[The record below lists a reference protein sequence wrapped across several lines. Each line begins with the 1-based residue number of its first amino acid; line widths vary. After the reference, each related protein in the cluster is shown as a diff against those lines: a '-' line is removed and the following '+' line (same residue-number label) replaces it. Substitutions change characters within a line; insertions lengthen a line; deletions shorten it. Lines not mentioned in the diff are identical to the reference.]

1 MAFSLCKSIFPA
13 EKNLF
18 RDKIFYAFAF
28 LCWVDKQSGPDIVEP
43 SQPKLFRASCIVDQC
58 VVLRTI
64 LLYSVR
70 HLMLYGRAHT
80 HIYRQS
86 IHQQMC
92 LHSLEI
98 FVATSAISLHK
109 NYFIKIDGWIQFI
122 SFQEKINVEIIFGK
136 FNIIVLRHSQSSFN
150 QRQHYSIS
158 KQVETQ

>member
-1 MAFSLCKSIFPA
+1 MLLIQKATTWKMTKSKNSDGMVKAFFQR
-13 EKNLF
+13 KNLF

-43 SQPKLFRASCIVDQC
+43 SQPKLFRAWCIAVDQC

-80 HIYRQS
+80 PIYRQS

-92 LHSLEI
+92 HHSLEI
-98 FVATSAISLHK
+98 FVAISAISLHLIQIRSFF
-109 NYFIKIDGWIQFI
+109 FIKSDGWIQFMVQRI
-122 SFQEKINVEIIFGK
+122 SFQ
-136 FNIIVLRHSQSSFN
+136 
-150 QRQHYSIS
+150 
-158 KQVETQ
+158 

>member
-1 MAFSLCKSIFPA
+1 MKKHFSSG
-13 EKNLF
+13 KNLF

-43 SQPKLFRASCIVDQC
+43 SQPKLFRACCIVDQC

-98 FVATSAISLHK
+98 FVATNVIPLHLIQIPTYFSLSKVMVGYSSWSRESPFNK
-109 NYFIKIDGWIQFI
+109 N
-122 SFQEKINVEIIFGK
+122 
-136 FNIIVLRHSQSSFN
+136 
-150 QRQHYSIS
+150 
-158 KQVETQ
+158 